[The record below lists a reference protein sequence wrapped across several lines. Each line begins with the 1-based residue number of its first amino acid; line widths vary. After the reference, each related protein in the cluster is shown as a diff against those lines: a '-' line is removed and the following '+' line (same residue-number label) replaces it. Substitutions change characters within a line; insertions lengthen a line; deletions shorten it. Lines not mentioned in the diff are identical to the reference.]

1 MILMADIITPI
12 TGTDTIRRCG
22 SSGRQNE
29 ERMAS
34 CCRVE
39 AARNLTMTLKQ
50 PSAAV
55 AASMGKAK
63 LAGLIVDRSEQD
75 KPGDFDDWTTDQL
88 REFILSGSRAS
99 GSVLSMAEQSA
110 SAPALVA

>member
-22 SSGRQNE
+22 SSGPENK

-63 LAGLIVDRSEQD
+63 L
-75 KPGDFDDWTTDQL
+75 
-88 REFILSGSRAS
+88 
-99 GSVLSMAEQSA
+99 
-110 SAPALVA
+110 VA

>member
-63 LAGLIVDRSEQD
+63 LAGLIVDRRTRQ
-75 KPGDFDDWTTDQL
+75 TRRL
-88 REFILSGSRAS
+88 RRLDYRPASRVYPEWVAGLGFS
-99 GSVLSMAEQSA
+99 
-110 SAPALVA
+110 LVDGRAKR

>member
-63 LAGLIVDRSEQD
+63 LAGLIVDREHD

-110 SAPALVA
+110 SAPAFVA